1 MLDHDFSER
10 RPRPMSRS
18 AEERARATVERHYGE
33 LEDRVL
39 RAVRRKLNARN
50 IPFDDSDLREAYCLA
65 WHGLY
70 EQLRGDARI
79 DSLTAMLVTI
89 TFRRAIDEYRHA
101 HPHRP
106 PARTV
111 AAAQHDPLELDE
123 LVDDRLRLERLVA
136 GLRER
141 LDERER
147 AAAALCLIHGY
158 TRAEAAALL
167 GLSVPGMKKLMDRVT
182 LKIAGVVAAIDAR
195 GCGGP
200 EWTRLL
206 RAHAFGQLAPDARDH
221 PRVLAHLDACASCRR
236 YVLCLRGLAAVAP
249 PSLLPP
255 PRGGGGRL
263 HRFLGRLRAHGRG
276 ALGRVHGGGGGGGV
290 GGAGGSA
297 GGGSSGG
304 VGGAGGG
311 GSAGGDV
318 GAASGSAGGGSS
330 GLVGTLGGGA
340 LAKGAAVVVAVGAIA
355 AGGVVAGRSG
365 GVVARPRAATAPAR
379 VRVRD
384 LVAIAPS
391 PGAPVPGLDPPN
403 WLSRGP
409 HDGGPRS
416 LRLRHRRPG
425 PGRAALARAR
435 ARASVRGGARASGAA
450 AAGVAGAARG
460 GAVGGEF
467 GFENRA
473 PSRARDRAAANEPSA
488 SPGGGAGGDVSG
500 GRSGGGE
507 FGLEQ
512 G

>member
-1 MLDHDFSER
+1 VLDRDSTEH
-10 RPRPMSRS
+10 RPRLASRS
-18 AEERARATVERHYGE
+18 AEARARATVERHYGE

-50 IPFDDSDLREAYCLA
+50 IPFDDSDLREAYGLA

-167 GLSVPGMKKLMDRVT
+167 GLSAPRMNKLMDRVT
-182 LKIAGVVAAIDAR
+182 AKIAGVVAAIDAR

-249 PSLLPP
+249 PSLLPL

-276 ALGRVHGGGGGGGV
+276 ALGRVHGGGVGGGV

-311 GSAGGDV
+311 GS
-318 GAASGSAGGGSS
+318 
-330 GLVGTLGGGA
+330 GLLGTLGGGT

-365 GVVARPRAATAPAR
+365 GVAAHSRAATAAAR
-379 VRVRD
+379 VRARD
-384 LVAIAPS
+384 LVAITPS

-435 ARASVRGGARASGAA
+435 ASVRGGARASGAA
-450 AAGVAGAARG
+450 AAGAAGAARG

-467 GFENRA
+467 GFENPV
-473 PSRARDRAAANEPSA
+473 PSRARDRAAANQPNA
-488 SPGGGAGGDVSG
+488 SPGGAGGDVSG